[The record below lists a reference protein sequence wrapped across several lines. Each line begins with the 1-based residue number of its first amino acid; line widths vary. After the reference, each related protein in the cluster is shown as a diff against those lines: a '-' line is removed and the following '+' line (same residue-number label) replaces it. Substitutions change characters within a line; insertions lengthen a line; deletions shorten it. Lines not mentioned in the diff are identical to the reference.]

1 MMSKK
6 TSKKYAKL
14 SDVKKKRS
22 IDEAIVLKLKEEM
35 IDQTKL
41 NSLADLRWEA
51 NLTQKELAE
60 RLGVDQSRISRLES
74 GDLTRAEVGSL
85 AAYAEAMGGSLEIT
99 FHLGEQSVSMISKLE
114 HK

>member
-1 MMSKK
+1 MA
-6 TSKKYAKL
+6 KKYSTI

-22 IDEAIVLKLKEEM
+22 LDEAIVMKLKQEM

-41 NSLADLRWEA
+41 NSLADLRWVA
-51 NLTQKELAE
+51 NLTQKDLAE

-85 AAYAEAMGGSLEIT
+85 AAYAAAMGGTLEIT
-99 FHLGEQSVSMISKLE
+99 FHVGKHSISMTSKVE
-114 HK
+114 KR